1 MEHSALKQR
10 GIAAGPSGLSWEV
23 PATGSDTGAT
33 S

>member
-10 GIAAGPSGLSWEV
+10 SIATGSSGLSWEV
-23 PATGSDTGAT
+23 PAAGSDSEAT